1 LSASSDDKMR
11 MRWTAY
17 AGVGLTSSNQTV
29 MTNIFKVSTALAA
42 GVVVKALAQR
52 PNFYSAAV
60 YLAQSSANLMVSLQN
75 YMALGMINRRP
86 V

>member
-1 LSASSDDKMR
+1 MR

-17 AGVGLTSSNQTV
+17 AGVGLTCSTQTA

-60 YLAQSSANLMVSLQN
+60 YLAQSSANLMVSLQT
-75 YMALGMINRRP
+75 YVALGLIYRRP
-86 V
+86 G

>member
-1 LSASSDDKMR
+1 MR

-17 AGVGLTSSNQTV
+17 AGA
-29 MTNIFKVSTALAA
+29 STALAA

-60 YLAQSSANLMVSLQN
+60 YLAQSSANLMVSSATN
-75 YMALGMINRRP
+75 E
-86 V
+86 